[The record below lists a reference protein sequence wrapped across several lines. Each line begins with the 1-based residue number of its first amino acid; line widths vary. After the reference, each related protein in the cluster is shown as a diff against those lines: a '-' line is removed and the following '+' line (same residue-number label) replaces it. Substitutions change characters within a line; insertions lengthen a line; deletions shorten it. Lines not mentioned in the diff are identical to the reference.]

1 MKMKNQI
8 LLLSEDLK
16 KDVLFSE
23 LKHHIDCLVPFSLR
37 VLFLQVLLPL
47 TVDDGFSGVLDL
59 MIKFIHEIL

>member
-37 VLFLQVLLPL
+37 VY
-47 TVDDGFSGVLDL
+47 FS
-59 MIKFIHEIL
+59 KFCFH